1 MPIKRA
7 SLRHPTLRWAELRRT
22 STFRLMLALGAVFLV
37 AVALLLGVTYRLT
50 QRELINRSD
59 LILASETARLGRAA
73 ADERADRVQA
83 AIAAS
88 TSGLNYFVLIDA
100 QGREIAGNL
109 HWQGPPPAETM
120 KEWPAG
126 SLAPVPL
133 LTMTSRLPGG
143 QSLIV
148 ARDITP
154 AVEFRARIL
163 ALSLTTGAVVVLS
176 AVVAAVA
183 LGLGPLRRI
192 GQLRADAK
200 RIAAGEFSHRMPVSP
215 RRDELDLVAT
225 TMNGMVEEIERLM
238 EQVKG
243 ATDAIAHDL
252 RSPLARLR
260 MRLAMIAPRPEG
272 VDQAV
277 EDIDAL
283 LARFDALLR
292 IAELEAAN
300 RRAGFGPLD
309 PMMLMTSAAELYEPL
324 AEERE
329 IEIALSGSYG
339 HQIIGDEA
347 LLVEAVGNLLD
358 NAIKFAPHGGRI
370 RLSLI
375 RRGEELAIELAD
387 NGPGI
392 ARSERDAVLRR
403 FYRGAASRQTPGSGL
418 GLNLVAAIVHL
429 HGFGLELDDAAP
441 GLIVR
446 IRAPELRS
454 GGV

>member
-1 MPIKRA
+1 
-7 SLRHPTLRWAELRRT
+7 
-22 STFRLMLALGAVFLV
+22 MLALGAVFLV
-37 AVALLLGVTYRLT
+37 AVAVLLGLTYRLT

-59 LILASETARLGRAA
+59 MILASETARLEMGAAQQRAN
-73 ADERADRVQA
+73 RVQA

-88 TSGLNYFVLIDA
+88 TSGLNYFALMDA
-100 QGREIAGNL
+100 QGHEIAGNL
-109 HWQGPPPAETM
+109 HWQGPPPSEAM

-126 SLAPVPL
+126 VLAPVPL
-133 LTMTSRLPGG
+133 LTMTSHLPDG

-163 ALSLTTGAVVVLS
+163 ALSLMAGAVVVLS
-176 AVVAAVA
+176 AVIAAVA
-183 LGLGPLRRI
+183 LSLGPLRRI

-215 RRDELDLVAT
+215 RRDEFDLVAST
-225 TMNGMVEEIERLM
+225 INGMVEEIERLM
-238 EQVKG
+238 QQVKG

-260 MRLAMIAPRPEG
+260 LRLAMIEPRPAS

-277 EDIDAL
+277 EDIDAV

-292 IAELEAAN
+292 IAELEAAG

-309 PMMLMTSAAELYEPL
+309 PMMLLTSAAELYEPL
-324 AEERE
+324 AEERN

-339 HQIIGDEA
+339 QQILGDEA

-358 NAIKFAPHGGRI
+358 NAIKFAPEGGHI
-370 RLSLI
+370 RLQLA
-375 RRGEELAIELAD
+375 RQGEELVIELAD

-392 ARSERDAVLRR
+392 PRSEREAVLRR

-418 GLNLVAAIVHL
+418 GLHLVAAIVHL
-429 HGFGLELDDAAP
+429 HGFGLELGDAAP
-441 GLIVR
+441 GLVVR
-446 IRAPELRS
+446 IRVPQTSADAA
-454 GGV
+454 

>member
-1 MPIKRA
+1 MPRPD
-7 SLRHPTLRWAELRRT
+7 LPWGELRRT
-22 STFRLMLALGAVFLV
+22 SAFRLMLMLGAVFLLAV
-37 AVALLLGVTYRLT
+37 VALLGLTYFLT
-50 QRELINRSD
+50 KGELINRSD
-59 LILASETARLGRAA
+59 RIIASETARLGHAPTNLR
-73 ADERADRVQA
+73 ADEVKA
-83 AIAAS
+83 AIATS
-88 TSGLNYFVLIDA
+88 ISGLNYFALIDA
-100 QGREIAGNL
+100 QGHEIAGNL
-109 HWQGPPPAETM
+109 KWNGPPPSEAM

-126 SLAPVPL
+126 TLANGPL
-133 LTMTSRLPGG
+133 LSMTTRLPDG

-154 AVEFRARIL
+154 AVEFRTRIL
-163 ALSLTTGAVVVLS
+163 DLSLTAGAIVILSASIAAIALSL
-176 AVVAAVA
+176 
-183 LGLGPLRRI
+183 GPIRRI
-192 GQLRADAK
+192 AQLRTDAK
-200 RIAAGEFSHRMPVSP
+200 RISAGEFSHRILVSP
-215 RRDELDLVAT
+215 RGDELDLVAN

-260 MRLAMIAPRPEG
+260 MRLAMMDPRPEG

-277 EDIDAL
+277 EDIDAVL
-283 LARFDALLR
+283 GRFDALLR

-309 PMMLMTSAAELYEPL
+309 PMMLMTTAAELYEPL
-324 AEERE
+324 AEERG
-329 IEIALSGSYG
+329 IEIAISGSYG
-339 HQIIGDEA
+339 HQIMGDEA

-358 NAIKFAPHGGRI
+358 NAIKFAPQGGRI
-370 RLSLI
+370 RLNLI
-375 RRGEELAIELAD
+375 RRAQELIIELAD

-429 HGFGLELDDAAP
+429 HGFGLELGDAGP
-441 GLIVR
+441 GLVVR
-446 IRAPELRS
+446 IRAPEWRNDAA
-454 GGV
+454 

>member
-1 MPIKRA
+1 MARPR
-7 SLRHPTLRWAELRRT
+7 LPWNELRRT
-22 STFRLMLALGAVFLV
+22 STFRLMVGLGVVFLV
-37 AVALLLGVTYRLT
+37 AVAVLLGLTYRLT

-59 LILASETARLGRAA
+59 LIVSLEMARLGGAKPGQRAG
-73 ADERADRVQA
+73 EVEA

-88 TSGLNYFVLIDA
+88 ASGLNYFVLIDA
-100 QGREIAGNL
+100 QGHEIAGNL
-109 HWQGPPPAETM
+109 RWSGAPPAEGVR
-120 KEWPAG
+120 EWPAG
-126 SLAPVPL
+126 KLAPVPL
-133 LTMTSRLPGG
+133 LTKTSHLPDG

-163 ALSLTTGAVVVLS
+163 ALSLTAGAVVVLS
-176 AVVAAVA
+176 AAVAAVA

-200 RIAAGEFSHRMPVSP
+200 RIAAGEFSHRMPVSA

-238 EQVKG
+238 VQVKG

-260 MRLAMIAPRPEG
+260 MRLAMIDPRPES

-277 EDIDAL
+277 EDIDAV

-292 IAELEAAN
+292 IAELEAAG

-309 PMMLMTSAAELYEPL
+309 PMVLLTTAAELYEPL
-324 AEERE
+324 AEERG

-339 HQIIGDEA
+339 HAIVGDEA
-347 LLVEAVGNLLD
+347 LLVEAVGNLID
-358 NAIKFAPHGGRI
+358 NAIKFAPHGGHI
-370 RLSLI
+370 RLGLM
-375 RRGEELAIELAD
+375 RRGAELTIEIAD

-392 ARSERDAVLRR
+392 AQSERDAVLRR

-429 HGFGLELDDAAP
+429 HGFGLELGDAGP
-441 GLIVR
+441 GLVVR
-446 IRAPELRS
+446 IRAPETRV
-454 GGV
+454 GAA